1 MQQITWNASAD
12 AKAFRAITGT
22 MPITLDNNPKATAAT
37 DNNKRKREDNNPK
50 AEKEAKKVSD
60 RTEKIATALAKE
72 DASAKDNSWEVNV
85 VMNAIV
91 KCSLF
96 TKDYNNDEDDS
107 KVKEI

>member
-1 MQQITWNASAD
+1 
-12 AKAFRAITGT
+12 
-22 MPITLDNNPKATAAT
+22 MPITLDNDPKATAAT
-37 DNNKRKREDNNPK
+37 DNNKRKREYNNPK

-60 RTEKIATALAKE
+60 RADKIATALAKE
-72 DASAKDNSWEVNV
+72 DASSAKDNSWEVN